1 MRSPRCTSSSRWKA
15 RCVEEAGGGAE
26 ALDKARAQPFDVI
39 VSDLAMPGMDGMSLL
54 RQIRAMPGFANAAA
68 IACSGFNR
76 RQDVQQ
82 ALAAGF
88 DAHLSK
94 PIGVRDLIDAILRVA
109 KARAGN
115 GPAVTPL
122 PARAPGGNVRRQRH
136 RRQRRIR
143 QPPADG
149 RLTRGR
155 RRRADRGARY
165 ASAGLRWICR
175 SSIGRLSSPATMPSA
190 IEMYQT
196 TS

>member
-1 MRSPRCTSSSRWKA
+1 VVDDAADAVAALHELLEMEGA
-15 RCVEEAGGGAE
+15 RVEEAGGGAE

-94 PIGVRDLIDAILRVA
+94 PIGVRDLIDTILRVA
-109 KARAGN
+109 KGRAGN
-115 GPAVTPL
+115 GA
-122 PARAPGGNVRRQRH
+122 GGH
-136 RRQRRIR
+136 
-143 QPPADG
+143 
-149 RLTRGR
+149 
-155 RRRADRGARY
+155 
-165 ASAGLRWICR
+165 ASAGTPKA
-175 SSIGRLSSPATMPSA
+175 SSPPVGGTAGNGAAGKSPGA
-190 IEMYQT
+190 P
-196 TS
+196 